1 MKRKVEKNTVTTVI
15 LTIVFAVLIIYSLFV
30 ILTLLWGVMTSLR
43 NIEDINGTWDFL
55 NPVKNVLKFPDLDP
69 THVYTDPDTGEVMV
83 YHSRR
88 EFFQLFNYRQVIE
101 AFKYKKSTFFYVNG
115 RSDAVAH
122 YQKVW
127 FGGAAN
133 GANQATVIDIL
144 INTLLYTVGGA
155 AIMCFMPA
163 ITAYITAKYDYVW
176 CKVLH
181 MINIII
187 MCIPV
192 VGRYPTELTF
202 LRNSGLYDTILG
214 NYVQKMTG
222 SGTYYLVYYAFFKGL
237 SNVYRD
243 AASIDGASEFMITFR
258 IYFPLAQKMILT
270 VFLIQF
276 VNLWNDYQ
284 TLYLYLPSYPTFAYM
299 VYYQVIEAQGETT
312 FQRLN
317 MKTAACMFLA
327 VPVLI
332 LFIIF
337 KDRLMGSISLG
348 GIKE

>member
-1 MKRKVEKNTVTTVI
+1 MRKKTEKSKIANI
-15 LTIVFAVLIIYSLFV
+15 IFAIIFAILIIYALFV
-30 ILTLLWGVMTSLR
+30 IITLLWGIMTSLKS
-43 NIEDINGTWDFL
+43 IEDINGGFNFYTK
-55 NPVKNVLKFPDLDP
+55 KNILGFPDLNASHVWVDP
-69 THVYTDPDTGEVMV
+69 ETGEEYI

-101 AFKYKKSTFFYVNG
+101 LFTYKKTTSFYVNG
-115 RSDAVAH
+115 SLDAISH

-127 FGGAAN
+127 FGGSAN
-133 GANQATVIDIL
+133 GANSATFIDIF
-144 INTLLYTVGGA
+144 INTFLYTVGGA
-155 AIMCFMPA
+155 VIMCFMPA
-163 ITAYITAKYDYVW
+163 LTAYITAKYDYVW
-176 CKVLH
+176 CKALH
-181 MINIII
+181 LINIVI
-187 MCIPV
+187 MCIPI

-202 LRNSGLYDTILG
+202 LRNTRLYDNMLG
-214 NYVQKMTG
+214 NFIQKMTG
-222 SGTYYLVYYAFFKGL
+222 GGTYYLVYYAFFKGV
-237 SNVYRD
+237 SDVYRD
-243 AASIDGASEFMITFR
+243 AASIDGASEWTISFR

-299 VYYQVIEAQGETT
+299 VFYKVIEATDNT
-312 FQRLN
+312 VFQELP
-317 MKTAACMFLA
+317 MKTAACMFLS

-337 KDRLMGSISLG
+337 KDKLMGSISLG

>member
-1 MKRKVEKNTVTTVI
+1 MRKKTEKSKIANI
-15 LTIVFAVLIIYSLFV
+15 IFAIIFAILIIYALFV
-30 ILTLLWGVMTSLR
+30 IITLLWGIMTSLKS
-43 NIEDINGTWDFL
+43 IEDINGGFYFYTK
-55 NPVKNVLKFPDLDP
+55 KNILGFPDLNASHVWVDP
-69 THVYTDPDTGEVMV
+69 ETGEEYI

-101 AFKYKKSTFFYVNG
+101 LFTYKKTTSFYVNG
-115 RSDAVAH
+115 SLDAISH

-127 FGGAAN
+127 FGGSAN
-133 GANQATVIDIL
+133 GANSATFIDIL
-144 INTLLYTVGGA
+144 INTFLYTVGGA
-155 AIMCFMPA
+155 FIMCFMPA
-163 ITAYITAKYDYVW
+163 LTAYITAKYDYVW
-176 CKVLH
+176 CKALH
-181 MINIII
+181 LINIVI
-187 MCIPV
+187 MCIPI

-202 LRNSGLYDTILG
+202 LRNSGLYDNMLG
-214 NYVQKMTG
+214 NFIQKMTG
-222 SGTYYLVYYAFFKGL
+222 GGTYYLVYYAFFKGV
-237 SNVYRD
+237 SDVYRD
-243 AASIDGASEFMITFR
+243 AASIDGASELTITFR

-299 VYYQVIEAQGETT
+299 VFYKVIEATDNT
-312 FQRLN
+312 VFQELP
-317 MKTAACMFLA
+317 MKTAACMFLS

-337 KDRLMGSISLG
+337 KDKLMGSISLG

>member
-1 MKRKVEKNTVTTVI
+1 MRKKTEKSKISNI
-15 LTIVFAVLIIYSLFV
+15 IFAIIFTILIIYALFV
-30 ILTLLWGVMTSLR
+30 IFLLLFGIMTSLKS
-43 NIEDINGTWDFL
+43 IEDINGGFYFYTK
-55 NPVKNVLKFPDLDP
+55 KNILGFPDLNASHVWVDP
-69 THVYTDPDTGEVMV
+69 ETGEEYI

-101 AFKYKKSTFFYVNG
+101 LFTYKKTTSFYVNG
-115 RSDAVAH
+115 GLDAISH

-127 FGGAAN
+127 FGGSAN
-133 GANQATVIDIL
+133 GAISATFIDIF
-144 INTLLYTVGGA
+144 INTFLYTVGGA
-155 AIMCFMPA
+155 VIMCFMPA
-163 ITAYITAKYDYVW
+163 LTAYITAKYDYPW
-176 CKVLH
+176 CKALH
-181 MINIII
+181 LINIVI
-187 MCIPV
+187 MCIPI

-202 LRNSGLYDTILG
+202 LRNTRLYDNMLG
-214 NYVQKMTG
+214 NFIQKMTG
-222 SGTYYLVYYAFFKGL
+222 GGTYYLVYYAFFKGV
-237 SNVYRD
+237 SDVYRD
-243 AASIDGASEFMITFR
+243 AASIDGASEWTITFR

-299 VYYQVIEAQGETT
+299 VFYKVIEATDNT
-312 FQRLN
+312 VFQELP
-317 MKTAACMFLA
+317 MKTAACMFLS

-337 KDRLMGSISLG
+337 KDKLMGSISLG

>member
-1 MKRKVEKNTVTTVI
+1 MWV
-15 LTIVFAVLIIYSLFV
+15 
-30 ILTLLWGVMTSLR
+30 
-43 NIEDINGTWDFL
+43 
-55 NPVKNVLKFPDLDP
+55 DP
-69 THVYTDPDTGEVMV
+69 ETGEEYI

-88 EFFQLFNYRQVIE
+88 EFFQLFNYKQVIE
-101 AFKYKKSTFFYVNG
+101 LFTYKKTTSFYANG
-115 RSDAVAH
+115 RTEAIAH

-127 FGGAAN
+127 FGGSAN
-133 GANQATVIDIL
+133 GSNNATFIDIL
-144 INTLLYTVGGA
+144 INTILYTVGGA
-155 AIMCFMPA
+155 TIMCFMPA
-163 ITAYITAKYDYVW
+163 LTAYITAKYDYVW
-176 CKVLH
+176 CKALH
-181 MINIII
+181 LINIVI

-202 LRNSGLYDTILG
+202 LRNSGLYDNMLG
-214 NYVQKMTG
+214 NYIQKMTG

-243 AASIDGASEFMITFR
+243 AASIDGASEFTITFR

-299 VYYQVIEAQGETT
+299 VFYKVIEATDNT
-312 FQRLN
+312 MFQELP

-327 VPVLI
+327 VPVLV

-337 KDRLMGSISLG
+337 KDKLMGSISLG

>member
-1 MKRKVEKNTVTTVI
+1 MKKKTEKSTATTVI
-15 LTIVFAVLIIYSLFV
+15 LAIIFAVLVIYSLFM
-30 ILTLLWGVMTSLR
+30 ILSLLWGVMISLK
-43 NIEDINGTWDFL
+43 GL
-55 NPVKNVLKFPDLDP
+55 NDLNNEWTGSGITDVLRFPDLDP
-69 THVYTDPDTGEVMV
+69 SHYWIDELTGAENIC
-83 YHSRR
+83 HSRR
-88 EFFQLFNYRQVIE
+88 EFFQLFNYRLVIE
-101 AFKYKKSTFFYVNG
+101 RFKFTKSTSFYVNG
-115 RSDAVAH
+115 RADAITHNPV
-122 YQKVW
+122 VW
-127 FGGAAN
+127 FGGSN
-133 GANQATVIDIL
+133 EATFIDIL
-144 INTLLYTVGGA
+144 INTVLYTVGGA

-163 ITAYITAKYDYVW
+163 LTAYITAKYDDYPW

-181 MINIII
+181 MINIVI

-202 LRNSGLYDTILG
+202 LRNSGLYDTMLG

-243 AASIDGASEFMITFR
+243 AASIDGASEFTITFK

-276 VNLWNDYQ
+276 VTLWNDYQ

-299 VYYQVIEAQGETT
+299 VYYNVVEASSETT
-312 FQRLN
+312 FQAVN
-317 MKTAACMFLA
+317 MKMAACMFLA
-327 VPVLI
+327 IPVLI
-332 LFIIF
+332 LFVIF
-337 KDRLMGSISLG
+337 KEKLMGSISLG

>member
-1 MKRKVEKNTVTTVI
+1 MRKKTEKSKIANI
-15 LTIVFAVLIIYSLFV
+15 IFAIIFTILIIYALFV
-30 ILTLLWGVMTSLR
+30 IIMLLWGIMTSLKS
-43 NIEDINGTWDFL
+43 IEDINGGFNFYTK
-55 NPVKNVLKFPDLDP
+55 KNILGFPDLNASHVWVDP
-69 THVYTDPDTGEVMV
+69 ETGEEYI

-101 AFKYKKSTFFYVNG
+101 LFTYKKTTSFYVNG
-115 RSDAVAH
+115 GLDAISH

-127 FGGAAN
+127 FGGSAN
-133 GANQATVIDIL
+133 GANSATFIDIF
-144 INTLLYTVGGA
+144 INTFLYTVGGA
-155 AIMCFMPA
+155 VIMCFMPA
-163 ITAYITAKYDYVW
+163 LTAYITAKYDYVW
-176 CKVLH
+176 CKALH
-181 MINIII
+181 LINIVI
-187 MCIPV
+187 MCIPI

-202 LRNSGLYDTILG
+202 LRDCRLYDNMLG
-214 NYVQKMTG
+214 NFIQKMTG
-222 SGTYYLVYYAFFKGL
+222 GGTYYLVYYAFFKGV
-237 SNVYRD
+237 SDVYRD
-243 AASIDGASEFMITFR
+243 AASIDGASEWTITFR

-299 VYYQVIEAQGETT
+299 VFYKVIEATDNT
-312 FQRLN
+312 VFQELP
-317 MKTAACMFLA
+317 MKTAACMFLS

-337 KDRLMGSISLG
+337 KDKLMGSISLG

>member
-1 MKRKVEKNTVTTVI
+1 MGKKTEKSKI
-15 LTIVFAVLIIYSLFV
+15 ADIIFAIIFAILIIYALFV
-30 ILTLLWGVMTSLR
+30 IITLLWGIMTSLKS
-43 NIEDINGTWDFL
+43 IEDINGGVTFYTK
-55 NPVKNVLKFPDLDP
+55 KNILGFPDLNASHVWVDP
-69 THVYTDPDTGEVMV
+69 ETGEEYI

-101 AFKYKKSTFFYVNG
+101 LFTYKKTTSFYVNG
-115 RSDAVAH
+115 SLDAISH

-127 FGGAAN
+127 FGGSAN
-133 GANQATVIDIL
+133 GANSATFIDIL
-144 INTLLYTVGGA
+144 INTVLYTVGGA
-155 AIMCFMPA
+155 FIMCFMPA
-163 ITAYITAKYDYVW
+163 LTAYITAKYDYVW
-176 CKVLH
+176 CKALH
-181 MINIII
+181 LINIVI
-187 MCIPV
+187 MCIPI

-202 LRNSGLYDTILG
+202 LRNSGLYDNMFG
-214 NYVQKMTG
+214 NFIQKMTG
-222 SGTYYLVYYAFFKGL
+222 GGTYYLVYYAFFKGV
-237 SNVYRD
+237 SDVYRD
-243 AASIDGASEFMITFR
+243 AASIDGASEWTITFR

-299 VYYQVIEAQGETT
+299 VFYKVIEATDNT
-312 FQRLN
+312 VFQELP
-317 MKTAACMFLA
+317 MKTAACMFLS

-337 KDRLMGSISLG
+337 KDKLMGSISLG

>member
-1 MKRKVEKNTVTTVI
+1 MKKRVERNTVTTVI
-15 LTIVFAVLIIYSLFV
+15 FAIVFAILIIYSLSV
-30 ILTLLWGVMTSLR
+30 IITLLWGVMTSLKSL
-43 NIEDINGTWDFL
+43 EDINGGFNFYTR
-55 NPVKNVLKFPDLDP
+55 KNILGFPDLDAS
-69 THVYTDPDTGEVMV
+69 HVWVDPETGEEYI

-88 EFFQLFNYRQVIE
+88 EFFQLFNYKQVIE
-101 AFKYKKSTFFYVNG
+101 LFTYKKTTSFYANG
-115 RSDAVAH
+115 RTEAIAH

-127 FGGAAN
+127 FGGSAS
-133 GANQATVIDIL
+133 GANYATFIDIL
-144 INTLLYTVGGA
+144 INTILYTVGGA

-202 LRNSGLYDTILG
+202 LRNSGLYDNLLG

-299 VYYQVIEAQGETT
+299 VFYKVIEATDNT
-312 FQRLN
+312 MFQELP

-327 VPVLI
+327 VPVLV

-337 KDRLMGSISLG
+337 KDKLMGSISLG

>member
-1 MKRKVEKNTVTTVI
+1 MKRKVEKNTVATVI
-15 LTIVFAVLIIYSLFV
+15 LAIIFAVLIIYSLSV
-30 ILTLLWGVMTSLR
+30 IFTLLWGIMTSLKSG
-43 NIEDINGTWDFL
+43 NDIKGAFYGANLLG
-55 NPVKNVLKFPDLDP
+55 FPDLDP
-69 THVYTDPDTGEVMV
+69 SHVRVTSKGKEVIF
-83 YHSRR
+83 HSRK
-88 EFFQLFNYRQVIE
+88 EFLQLYNYRRIIE
-101 AFKYKKSTFFYVNG
+101 EFTYQKSTSFYVNG
-115 RSDAVAH
+115 GRDAIVH

-127 FGGAAN
+127 LGGSK
-133 GANQATVIDIL
+133 GGEVFATFIDIL
-144 INTLLYTVGGA
+144 INTVLYTVGGA

-163 ITAYITAKYDYVW
+163 ITAYITAKYDYPW
-176 CKVLH
+176 SKALH

-192 VGRYPTELTF
+192 VGIYPTELTF
-202 LRNSGLYDTILG
+202 LRNSGLYDNILG

-237 SNVYRD
+237 SDVYRD
-243 AASIDGASEFMITFR
+243 AASKDGASEWTITFR

-299 VYYQVIEAQGETT
+299 IYYKVIEATSKT
-312 FQRLN
+312 VFQEIQ

-327 VPVLI
+327 IPVLI

-337 KDRLMGSISLG
+337 KDKLMGSITLG

>member
-1 MKRKVEKNTVTTVI
+1 MRKKTEKSKIANI
-15 LTIVFAVLIIYSLFV
+15 IFAIIFAILIIYALFV
-30 ILTLLWGVMTSLR
+30 IIMLLWGIMTSLKS
-43 NIEDINGTWDFL
+43 IEDINGGFYFYTK
-55 NPVKNVLKFPDLDP
+55 KNILGFPDLNASHVWVDP
-69 THVYTDPDTGEVMV
+69 ETGEEYI

-101 AFKYKKSTFFYVNG
+101 LFTYKKTTSFYVNG
-115 RSDAVAH
+115 GLDAISH

-127 FGGAAN
+127 FGGSAN
-133 GANQATVIDIL
+133 GANSATFIDIF
-144 INTLLYTVGGA
+144 INTFLYTVGGA
-155 AIMCFMPA
+155 VIMCFMPA
-163 ITAYITAKYDYVW
+163 LTAYITAKYDYAW
-176 CKVLH
+176 CKALH
-181 MINIII
+181 LINIVI
-187 MCIPV
+187 MCIPI

-202 LRNSGLYDTILG
+202 LRDSRLYDNMLG
-214 NYVQKMTG
+214 NFIQKMTG
-222 SGTYYLVYYAFFKGL
+222 GGTYYLVYYAFFKGV
-237 SNVYRD
+237 SDVYRD
-243 AASIDGASEFMITFR
+243 AASIDGASEWTITFR

-299 VYYQVIEAQGETT
+299 VFYKVIEATDNT
-312 FQRLN
+312 VFQELP
-317 MKTAACMFLA
+317 MKTAACMFLS

-337 KDRLMGSISLG
+337 KDKLMGSISLG

>member
-1 MKRKVEKNTVTTVI
+1 MRKKTEKSKIANI
-15 LTIVFAVLIIYSLFV
+15 IFAIIFAILIIYALFV
-30 ILTLLWGVMTSLR
+30 IFMLLWGIMTSLKS
-43 NIEDINGTWDFL
+43 IEDINGGFNFYTK
-55 NPVKNVLKFPDLDP
+55 KNILGFPDLDAS
-69 THVYTDPDTGEVMV
+69 HVWVDPETGEEYI

-101 AFKYKKSTFFYVNG
+101 LFTYKKTTSFYVNG
-115 RSDAVAH
+115 GLDAISH

-127 FGGAAN
+127 FGGSAN
-133 GANQATVIDIL
+133 GANSATFIDIF
-144 INTLLYTVGGA
+144 INTFLYTVGGA
-155 AIMCFMPA
+155 VIMCFMPA
-163 ITAYITAKYDYVW
+163 LTAYITAKYDYVW
-176 CKVLH
+176 CKALH
-181 MINIII
+181 LINIVI
-187 MCIPV
+187 MCIPI

-202 LRNSGLYDTILG
+202 LRDCRLYDNMLG
-214 NYVQKMTG
+214 NFIQKMTG
-222 SGTYYLVYYAFFKGL
+222 GGTYYLVYYAFFKGV
-237 SNVYRD
+237 SDVYRD
-243 AASIDGASEFMITFR
+243 AASIDGASEWTITFR

-299 VYYQVIEAQGETT
+299 VFYKVIEATDNT
-312 FQRLN
+312 VFQELP
-317 MKTAACMFLA
+317 MKTAACMFLS

-337 KDRLMGSISLG
+337 KDKLMGSISLG

>member
-1 MKRKVEKNTVTTVI
+1 M
-15 LTIVFAVLIIYSLFV
+15 
-30 ILTLLWGVMTSLR
+30 
-43 NIEDINGTWDFL
+43 
-55 NPVKNVLKFPDLDP
+55 
-69 THVYTDPDTGEVMV
+69 
-83 YHSRR
+83 
-88 EFFQLFNYRQVIE
+88 
-101 AFKYKKSTFFYVNG
+101 
-115 RSDAVAH
+115 
-122 YQKVW
+122 W
-127 FGGAAN
+127 FGGSAS
-133 GANQATVIDIL
+133 GANYASFIDIL
-144 INTLLYTVGGA
+144 INTVLYTFGGA

-163 ITAYITAKYDYVW
+163 LTAYITAKYDYVW
-176 CKVLH
+176 CKALH
-181 MINIII
+181 MINIVI

-202 LRNSGLYDTILG
+202 LRNSGLYDNMLG

-243 AASIDGASEFMITFR
+243 AASIDGASEWMITFR

-299 VYYQVIEAQGETT
+299 VYYKVIEATDNTT
-312 FQRLN
+312 FQELH

-327 VPVLI
+327 LPVLI

-337 KDRLMGSISLG
+337 KDKLMGSISLG

>member
-1 MKRKVEKNTVTTVI
+1 MRKKTEKSKIANI
-15 LTIVFAVLIIYSLFV
+15 IFAIIFTILIIYALFV
-30 ILTLLWGVMTSLR
+30 IFLLLFGIMTSLKS
-43 NIEDINGTWDFL
+43 IEDINGGFNFYTK
-55 NPVKNVLKFPDLDP
+55 KNILGFPDLNASHVWVDP
-69 THVYTDPDTGEVMV
+69 ETGEEYI

-101 AFKYKKSTFFYVNG
+101 LFTYKKTTSFYVNG
-115 RSDAVAH
+115 GLDAISH

-127 FGGAAN
+127 FGGSAN
-133 GANQATVIDIL
+133 GANSATFIDIF
-144 INTLLYTVGGA
+144 INTFLYTVGGA
-155 AIMCFMPA
+155 VIMCFMPA
-163 ITAYITAKYDYVW
+163 LTAYITAKYDYTW

-181 MINIII
+181 LINIVI
-187 MCIPV
+187 MCIPI

-202 LRNSGLYDTILG
+202 LRDSRLYDNMLG
-214 NYVQKMTG
+214 NFIQKMTG
-222 SGTYYLVYYAFFKGL
+222 GGTYYLVYYAFFKGV
-237 SNVYRD
+237 SDVYRD
-243 AASIDGASEFMITFR
+243 AASIDGASEWTITFR

-299 VYYQVIEAQGETT
+299 VFYKVIEATDNT
-312 FQRLN
+312 VFQELP
-317 MKTAACMFLA
+317 MKTAACMFLS

-337 KDRLMGSISLG
+337 KDKLMGSISLG

>member
-1 MKRKVEKNTVTTVI
+1 MKKRTKRNTVTNVI
-15 LTIVFAVLIIYSLFV
+15 LIIVFAILIIYSLAV
-30 ILTLLWGVMTSLR
+30 ILSLVWALLTSFKSWYDFEGMIPGVSGKNYLGFPNLDSTLVNR
-43 NIEDINGTWDFL
+43 KGT
-55 NPVKNVLKFPDLDP
+55 P
-69 THVYTDPDTGEVMV
+69 

-88 EFFQLFNYRQVIE
+88 EFFQLYNYKTIIE
-101 AFKYKKSTFFYVNG
+101 NFVVNKKVAYYVSG
-115 RSDAVAH
+115 ASEKISHAT
-122 YQKVW
+122 KVW
-127 FGGAAN
+127 FGDPNKGA
-133 GANQATVIDIL
+133 TFIDIL
-144 INTLLYTVGGA
+144 INTILYTVGGA
-155 AIMCFMPA
+155 GIMCFMPA
-163 ITAYITAKYDYVW
+163 LTAYITAKYDYVW

-181 MINIII
+181 MINIVI

-192 VGRYPTELTF
+192 VGRYPTELAF
-202 LRNSGLYDTILG
+202 LRNSGLYDTMLG

-243 AASIDGASEFMITFR
+243 AASIDGASEWTITFR

-284 TLYLYLPSYPTFAYM
+284 TLYLYLPSYPTLAYS
-299 VYYQVIEAQGETT
+299 VFYLVIESSNSAI
-312 FQRLN
+312 
-317 MKTAACMFLA
+317 KTIPRVMASCMLLA
-327 VPVLI
+327 LPIMI

-337 KDRLMGSISLG
+337 KDKLMGSISLG